1 MTIHDEADKMAMQL
15 RAYEAVT
22 MPGQP
27 FSANTVR
34 PWLENN
40 YRMRSYAAD
49 LIRTLSARLREAEA
63 RPAVRVKPL
72 VWEEH
77 DGKSYRQANC
87 VLGQYQVAWLGEFEC
102 WQLSRPKKAEQ
113 EWKEAFS
120 RHSNKDAAKSAAQ
133 ADYEARI
140 LAAVEAVD
148 LRQIMEATHPD
159 FIFGAMDNVN
169 DMDVTLD
176 DFAKAASKAI
186 RAALALIDGENGNG

>member
-1 MTIHDEADKMAMQL
+1 MTDIHDEADDMAMW
-15 RAYEAVT
+15 T
-22 MPGQP
+22 DKIGIK
-27 FSANTVR
+27 SAS
-34 PWLENN
+34 E
-40 YRMRSYAAD
+40 M
-49 LIRTLSARLREAEA
+49 IRTLSARLREAEA

-120 RHSNKDAAKSAAQ
+120 RHSNKDDAKAAAQ

-148 LRQIMEATHPD
+148 LRSVREAAKVLLAGVPNPIFDDLKPVLMGEFKQD
-159 FIFGAMDNVN
+159 FTSVDEDGDEIERSLSISW
-169 DMDVTLD
+169 DVT
-176 DFAKAASKAI
+176 KQII
-186 RAALALIDGENGNG
+186 RAALRAIAGDSHD